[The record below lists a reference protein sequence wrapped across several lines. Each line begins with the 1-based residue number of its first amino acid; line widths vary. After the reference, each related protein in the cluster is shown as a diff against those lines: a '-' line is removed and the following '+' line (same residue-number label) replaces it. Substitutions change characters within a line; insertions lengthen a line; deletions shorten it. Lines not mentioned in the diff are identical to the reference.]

1 MTDTVATVL
10 AQFAG
15 QYKKGYRTSEFWVSL
30 LVGLVQT
37 LAAAFNPNQTLKA
50 QLSNLT
56 WVGIS
61 YILARSGLKTA
72 RIVSAGRVISSVAQA
87 GAQPAGVAVPEA
99 LSMSASAPAGRG
111 YGWPL
116 KPFDRMHPVRAYL
129 NDPRIADGSQAFH
142 FGIDISAPDGT
153 PVFAVEGGTVYLEGA
168 QNVAVVTTDRS
179 REFGYWHLVPAVT
192 HHQVVRQGDL
202 LGHIAKS
209 WGHVH
214 FAERSGDYLNP
225 IRPGALTPFSDPH
238 PPVVSRIVCSRG
250 GQELDPRNLHGPL
263 DVIVEAF
270 DHPPLPVPSPWAG
283 MPVSPARISW
293 AVLRGNQAIWPWHTP
308 IELGAK
314 MLPQQLFPVVYAPG
328 TRANHPSAPGLF
340 RYVVAHTWSSRLI
353 PDGNYQIVAEVSD
366 LHGNKTRA
374 SQPITLANH
383 AKPL

>member
-10 AQFAG
+10 AQLAG
-15 QYKKGYRTSEFWVSL
+15 QYKKGYRTSEFWVAL

-37 LAAAFNPNQTLKA
+37 LAASFNPNQTLKA

-72 RIVSAGRVISSVAQA
+72 RTVSAGRVISSVAQA
-87 GAQPAGVAVPEA
+87 GAERSGVAAPEE
-99 LSMSASAPAGRG
+99 LSRSVSAPAGRP

-116 KPFDRMHPVRAYL
+116 KPFDQMHPVRAFL

-225 IRPGALTPFSDPH
+225 IRPGALTPFSDPP
-238 PPVVSRIVCSRG
+238 PPVVSRIV
-250 GQELDPRNLHGPL
+250 
-263 DVIVEAF
+263 
-270 DHPPLPVPSPWAG
+270 W
-283 MPVSPARISW
+283 
-293 AVLRGNQAIWPWHTP
+293 
-308 IELGAK
+308 
-314 MLPQQLFPVVYAPG
+314 
-328 TRANHPSAPGLF
+328 
-340 RYVVAHTWSSRLI
+340 
-353 PDGNYQIVAEVSD
+353 
-366 LHGNKTRA
+366 
-374 SQPITLANH
+374 
-383 AKPL
+383 